1 MIFFLFFSF
10 LIFYINSQTI
20 FTRGALSY
28 TELLNA
34 NDPSS
39 NSKMSGIDSSEH
51 EENNIL
57 RMDLTINNNIK
68 SQKSQKNKNNKKSQN
83 EKIDKNEDVNNESND
98 DAIDDDS
105 DYVKPTMVN
114 RLSNHDDPKQLLQDA
129 EIAETVLR
137 RKEEQLAKQADQN
150 KNPKINVNAD
160 KEKEVSIQAKERASR
175 NGSTV
180 VDISIP
186 PPSFK
191 RVPLYLSRSP
201 LF

>member
-68 SQKSQKNKNNKKSQN
+68 NQKSQKNKNNKKSQN

-160 KEKEVSIQAKERASR
+160 KEKEVSI
-175 NGSTV
+175 
-180 VDISIP
+180 
-186 PPSFK
+186 
-191 RVPLYLSRSP
+191 
-201 LF
+201 

>member
-114 RLSNHDDPKQLLQDA
+114 RLSNHDDPKKLLQDA

-175 NGSTV
+175 IWKHCS
-180 VDISIP
+180 
-186 PPSFK
+186 
-191 RVPLYLSRSP
+191 
-201 LF
+201 